1 MFSALS
7 HASRTGQKG
16 CSNIIARKPVPQVK
30 LYHNHYG
37 GAVPRSNVIFWRHS
51 VCIRKLQEPRSESTQ
66 IKMEPHS
73 ITMNEKEM
81 RGVRK
86 GKGKMRGLTF
96 WGRKRKRRD
105 NHFLS
110 VSHSIWGADSS
121 PYRDV
126 LETKEA
132 LDTRAL

>member
-66 IKMEPHS
+66 IKMKPTLNHHEWKRNEGS
-73 ITMNEKEM
+73 KEREGKNERTYISGGEKE
-81 RGVRK
+81 RGGTITSYQSHTPFGVPSPHPT
-86 GKGKMRGLTF
+86 GMF
-96 WGRKRKRRD
+96 WKQKR
-105 NHFLS
+105 H
-110 VSHSIWGADSS
+110 
-121 PYRDV
+121 
-126 LETKEA
+126 
-132 LDTRAL
+132 